1 LFFIVIKINFIH
13 LNKVLHFSIWF
24 CSNGFDFYFAVL
36 NNQFLFGY
44 IRATHENDFIIL
56 EIWCF
61 ISFKGFNLLIL
72 LIERIVVTFYG
83 LLNRL
88 VWRGISFH
96 YKLIVLINYCIV
108 KEVYIISV
116 WGLRILKHSYAI
128 SQNLRCLHQILI
140 LTLDSVIIL
149 LFMIYLLNIVL
160 LWLF

>member
-1 LFFIVIKINFIH
+1 MHFF
-13 LNKVLHFSIWF
+13 IWF
-24 CSNGFDFYFAVL
+24 CSTGLDFYFAVL
-36 NNQFLFGY
+36 NYQFLFGN
-44 IRATHENDFIIL
+44 IRAAHIHDFIIL
-56 EIWCF
+56 EICCF
-61 ISFKGFNLLIL
+61 ISFEGFNLLIL
-72 LIERIVVTFYG
+72 LIEKIVVAFDG

>member
-1 LFFIVIKINFIH
+1 MHFF
-13 LNKVLHFSIWF
+13 IWF
-24 CSNGFDFYFAVL
+24 CSARLDFNFAVL
-36 NNQFLFGY
+36 NYQFLFGN
-44 IRATHENDFIIL
+44 IRATHVHDFIIL

-72 LIERIVVTFYG
+72 LIEKIVVTFYG

-140 LTLDSVIIL
+140 LTLDPVIII
-149 LFMIYLLNIVL
+149 LFKIYMLNIVL
-160 LWLF
+160 LRLF